1 MPFIF
6 NGKYYMLV
14 RGGSQE
20 YTTLLEKKSAGT
32 YTFTVPDDCV
42 TSITLVGG
50 GGAAAMRG
58 VYDDRGYGWTGGS
71 GGAFVGLFKLKGGT
85 YTVTVGSANNNT
97 KGQGGNTNTMNP
109 DDTSTHDSYID
120 GVVRVGGGGSGTTSG
135 VGAAGASATFEVQ
148 PFQIIK
154 NLTGNSGASG
164 SGGKGSGANWTHN
177 GGVSVYEGYGKGQGC
192 STSEYASR
200 RYWINGTD
208 GYVNIKTMSLEMF
221 NTPLKYFTS
230 PLVCENKT
238 YRPLFETASAGTH
251 SVEIPSD
258 GFITFDLVGAGGG
271 GACSS
276 WSSGDGG
283 GADGGSGGH
292 SRFEEIPVKAGDVYQ
307 FVVGSGGGR
316 ALTYEWGHVRAGNGG
331 DTYVTIGKKTYLA
344 QGGVGGRAWGAG
356 SSVGGAGGYGNV
368 SYGKTG
374 NRYSGY
380 NVAGTDTASVYN
392 GYGKGGAG
400 AATNPGGGLTGWV
413 HNGYSGY
420 AKVSFRAL
428 TYIKEY

>member
-14 RGGSQE
+14 GGASQKYE
-20 YTTLLEKKSAGT
+20 TLLEKSSAGT
-32 YTFTVPDDCV
+32 YSFTVPENSV
-42 TSITLVGG
+42 TSIVLVGG
-50 GGAAAMRG
+50 GGAAAMKG
-58 VYDDRGYGWTGGS
+58 VYDDKGYGWTGGS
-71 GGAFVGLFKLKGGT
+71 GGAFVGLFKLKAGT

-109 DDTSTHDSYID
+109 DDTSTHDSYIT

-154 NLTGNSGASG
+154 NLTGNAGASG

-177 GGVSVYEGYGKGQGC
+177 GGASVYEGYGKGQGC
-192 STSEYASR
+192 STSEYAAR

-208 GYVNIKTMSLEMF
+208 GYVNIKTMPLEVY
-221 NTPLKYFTS
+221 NKPLKTYIS
-230 PLVCENKT
+230 PRIRENKT
-238 YRPLFETASAGTH
+238 YVPLFEAASAGTH
-251 SVEIPSD
+251 SLTIPSD

-292 SRFEEIPVKAGDVYQ
+292 SRFEEIPVKAGEYTV
-307 FVVGSGGGR
+307 VVGAGGGR
-316 ALTYEWGHVRAGNGG
+316 KLTYEWGDVTGGKGG
-331 DTYVTIGKKTYLA
+331 DSYITIGDKTYYA
-344 QGGVGGRAWGAG
+344 QGGRGARAWGAG
-356 SSVGGAGGYGNV
+356 SSTGGYGGYGNV
-368 SYGKTG
+368 SYGNTG

-380 NVAGTDTASVYN
+380 NVQGSDTASVYK

-420 AKVSFRAL
+420 AQVSFRAL